1 MGTHDFSAFCSAG
14 SSVEDRVRTITACGM
29 RREGERVTFFV
40 EGDGFLYNMV
50 RIMVGTVLEIAAGI
64 KAPAASHRSSKA
76 ATARWPALPHPAW
89 GLYLDQVFYDNERL
103 EQRTER

>member
-1 MGTHDFSAFCSAG
+1 M
-14 SSVEDRVRTITACGM
+14 RTITACGM
-29 RREGERVTFFV
+29 QREGERVTFFV

-64 KAPAASHRSSKA
+64 KAPGCIPQIIESRDRAMAGF
-76 ATARWPALPHPAW
+76 TAPAW

-103 EQRTER
+103 EQRTEG